1 MAAQHEGQGHGD
13 VLLTLAVPQL
23 DGGLLHQSWNICE
36 CSLRLLRGQL
46 GEPQQES
53 LATGEQVRATARAVL
68 QVPGITHRLTGE
80 D

>member
-36 CSLRLLRGQL
+36 CSLRPLRGQL
-46 GEPQQES
+46 GEPQQEA
-53 LATGEQVRATARAVL
+53 LAHSEQVQATTRAMP
-68 QVPGITHRLTGE
+68 QVPLITHRLTGE